1 MLTISMEFGETPRII
16 IIYFKGGIKM
26 KKKLISALLTATMV
40 LGLTACGGGQ
50 AAAPAAP
57 AAEPAATE
65 AAADTTETTEAP
77 AADTTEAAAP
87 AAADGEGKVLNISAW
102 NEEFKSRLIDH
113 YPGYEEVDGT
123 TGKIGD
129 VTVKWLITPNEENA
143 YQNRLDELL
152 LGQESASADDKVDL
166 FLVEADYA
174 VKYTDTDYTLPIT
187 DLGVTADD
195 IKDQYKYTQ
204 DVVTD
209 SNGVIKGSSWQ
220 GCPGVM
226 IYNREIAKEVF
237 GSEEPEDIQKEF
249 SDWNKFFE
257 SAKTLQG
264 KGYHVVSSIADT
276 FRVYQNNAALP
287 WVDGNKIQVDENLIK
302 WVEDSKKLADA
313 GCTDTFGQ
321 WTDDW
326 NKGFYPDGK
335 VFAYFGPAWLIDFCM
350 AADTEGSIAHDGGW
364 AATEGPQGFYWGGT
378 WICAAAGTDNASLVG
393 DIMKKMTCDP
403 DIMKEIVLKDNDFVN
418 NRPVM
423 EALANDTS
431 YKSEV
436 LGGQN
441 PLKMFCAG
449 ADKID
454 MANLT
459 AYDQGL
465 LQDFQTAMGDYIKGN
480 YSTID
485 EAMDQFYTLA
495 VTRYPDLT
503 Y

>member
-1 MLTISMEFGETPRII
+1 
-16 IIYFKGGIKM
+16 M

-57 AAEPAATE
+57 AAEPAAAE
-65 AAADTTETTEAP
+65 AATESTETAEAP
-77 AADTTEAAAP
+77 AEDSSSEAAAP
-87 AAADGEGKVLNISAW
+87 AASGDQGKVLNISAW
-102 NEEFKSRLIDH
+102 NEEFKSRLVDH

-143 YQNRLDELL
+143 YQNRLDEIL
-152 LGQESASADDKVDL
+152 LGQESAATDDKLDL

-174 VKYTDTDYTLPIT
+174 VKYTDTDYTLPIKDIGIT
-187 DLGVTADD
+187 DDD

-204 DVVTD
+204 TVVTD

-226 IYNREIAKEVF
+226 IYNRAIAEEVF
-237 GSEEPEDIQKEF
+237 GSQEPADIQKEF
-249 SDWNKFFE
+249 SDWDKFFE
-257 SAKTLQG
+257 SAKKL
-264 KGYHVVSSIADT
+264 KDAGYNVISSTADT
-276 FRVYQNNAALP
+276 FRVYQNNAKLP
-287 WVDGNKIQVDENLIK
+287 WVDGNKIQVDDNLIK

-313 GCTDTFGQ
+313 GYCGTHGQ

-326 NKGFYPDGK
+326 SKGFYPEGK
-335 VFAYFGPAWLIDFCM
+335 VFAYFGPAWLIDFSM

-378 WICAAAGTDNASLVG
+378 WICAAAGSDNTELVA
-393 DIMKKMTCDP
+393 DIMRKMTCDP
-403 DIMKEIVLKDNDFVN
+403 AIMKDIVLKDNDFVN

-423 EALANDTS
+423 EELANDDS
-431 YKSEV
+431 YQNKV

-449 ADKID
+449 ADNID

-465 LQDFQTAMGDYIKGN
+465 LGDFQTAMGDYINGN
-480 YSTID
+480 YATID
-485 EAMDQFYTLA
+485 EAMNQFYTLA
-495 VTRYPDLT
+495 TTRYPDLT

>member
-1 MLTISMEFGETPRII
+1 MRR
-16 IIYFKGGIKM
+16 K
-26 KKKLISALLTATMV
+26 V
-40 LGLTACGGGQ
+40 LGLLLSTAMVASVLSACGSKANSTTGTSAEAGTS
-50 AAAPAAP
+50 AAA
-57 AAEPAATE
+57 ETS
-65 AAADTTETTEAP
+65 AAAGETSDEGS
-77 AADTTEAAAP
+77 AAA
-87 AAADGEGKVLNISAW
+87 AVDTSAEGKVLNICAW

-129 VTVKWLITPNEENA
+129 VTVKWLITPNQENA

-152 LGQESASADDKVDL
+152 LAQDSAATDEKIDL

-174 VKYTDTDYTLPIT
+174 VKYTDTDYTLPVT

-195 IKDQYKYTQ
+195 MKDQYKYTQ

-209 SNGVIKGSSWQ
+209 SNGVIKGTSWQ

-226 IYNREIAKEVF
+226 IYDRAIAKEVF
-237 GSEEPEDIQKEF
+237 GSDDPEEVQKNF
-249 SDWNKFFE
+249 SDWDKFNE
-257 SAKTLQG
+257 SAAKL
-264 KGYHVVSSIADT
+264 KDAGYHVVSSHEDT

-287 WVDGNKIQVDENLIK
+287 WVDENNKIQVDENLIK
-302 WVEDSKKLADA
+302 WVEDSKKLVDS
-313 GCTDTFGQ
+313 GYCDTYAQ
-321 WTDDW
+321 WSDDW
-326 NKGFYPDGK
+326 TKGFYPEGK
-335 VFAYFGPAWLIDFCM
+335 VFSYFGPAWLIDFSM
-350 AADTEGSIAHDGGW
+350 AKDTEGSIAHDGGW
-364 AATEGPQGFYWGGT
+364 GAIEGPQGFYWGGT
-378 WICAAAGTDNASLVG
+378 WICAAAGTDNAGLVG

-403 DIMKEIVLKDNDFVN
+403 EIMKDIVLKDNDFVN
-418 NRPVM
+418 NRAVM
-423 EALANDTS
+423 EELANDES
-431 YKSEV
+431 YANEV

-465 LQDFQTAMGDYIKGN
+465 LQDFQSAMGDYIKGN
-480 YSTID
+480 YKTID
-485 EAMDQFYTLA
+485 EAMDQFHTLA
-495 VTRYPDLT
+495 TTRYPDLT